1 MTTPEPEIITE
12 IDGEPDVEELESPWS
27 LEPMSPEEYA
37 IQFEGIRLP
46 GLTPRPQVPNVGG
59 LRQKVI
65 EQAMTYLGQPYSWGN
80 LDCSGLVQKAFAH
93 VGVELPRVS
102 FQQAAWGRTIG
113 QSEAQPG
120 DLVAWDNS
128 SRNDGADH
136 IAIYLGGG
144 QILEAPRTGLN
155 VRIRD
160 LDPDEDVWFVSMA
173 AGVD

>member
-1 MTTPEPEIITE
+1 
-12 IDGEPDVEELESPWS
+12 
-27 LEPMSPEEYA
+27 
-37 IQFEGIRLP
+37 
-46 GLTPRPQVPNVGG
+46 
-59 LRQKVI
+59 
-65 EQAMTYLGQPYSWGN
+65 MTYLGQPYSWGN